1 MSSTPALRTAGR
13 VAGSL
18 AIAGLGL
25 VTAAIWVFVGGF
37 SCDESCTLLTGEG
50 TRPGIPWRDA
60 ADSWQWTAIT
70 CLGLATLVLALACA
84 VTLHMPAARRRRVP
98 AALGGLAAVCGVI
111 PWLML
116 H

>member
-1 MSSTPALRTAGR
+1 MSSTAALRIAGR

-18 AIAGLGL
+18 AVGALGL
-25 VTAAIWVFVGGF
+25 VIAAIWVFVSGF
-37 SCDESCTLLTGEG
+37 SCDESCTLLQGEG

-60 ADSWQWTAIT
+60 ADSWQWTAIGW
-70 CLGLATLVLALACA
+70 LGFATLVCALACA
-84 VTLHMPAARRRRVP
+84 VALHVPAARRRRAP
-98 AALGGLAAVCGVI
+98 AVLGGLAALCGVI